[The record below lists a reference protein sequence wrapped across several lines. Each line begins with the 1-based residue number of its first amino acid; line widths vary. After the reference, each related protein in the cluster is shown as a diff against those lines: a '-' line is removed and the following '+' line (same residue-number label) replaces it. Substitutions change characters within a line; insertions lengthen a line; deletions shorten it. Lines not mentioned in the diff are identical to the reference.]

1 MDEEAKKRILMND
14 EVKTEVL
21 FAAHRGFGEQMG
33 GAVASTNLQGW
44 WYSGPLV
51 KEEKREAYAKEMGD
65 SATWGLKFAKLD
77 SFSDEFICKLPLEKA
92 LEHII
97 NLIPEMPGGGY
108 NKHKGGQVLETAN
121 DSREGAL
128 AAVVGSGWSNMNFA
142 VVTMLFSAVDANST
156 KISITAT
163 AKESKIPFCN
173 QKTAKKAAARIIS
186 SFAG

>member
-21 FAAHRGFGEQMG
+21 FAAHIGFGEQMG

-44 WYSGPLV
+44 YSGPLV
-51 KEEKREAYAKEMGD
+51 KEEKRDAYAKEMGD

-77 SFSDEFICKLPLEKA
+77 SFSEEFVCKMPLEKA

-108 NKHKGGQVLETAN
+108 NKHKGGQVLETA
-121 DSREGAL
+121 SGSGEGAL

-142 VVTMLFSAVDANST
+142 VVTMLFSVVDANST
-156 KISITAT
+156 KISITTA
-163 AKESKIPFCN
+163 AKESKVPFCN
-173 QKTAKKAAARIIS
+173 QKTAKKAVARIIS